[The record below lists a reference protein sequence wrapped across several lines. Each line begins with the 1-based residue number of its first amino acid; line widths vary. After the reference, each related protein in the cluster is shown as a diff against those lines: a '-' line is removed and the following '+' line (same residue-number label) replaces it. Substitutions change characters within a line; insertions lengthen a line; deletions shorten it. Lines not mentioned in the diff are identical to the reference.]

1 MGATGTATTKAASEG
16 ASEAAPPTGPA
27 GLPRSPGRKGAPPCG
42 CPGLRALALVGA
54 AVWLGGCG
62 ILYTNIRTPRA
73 YRSATPVDVKATPSD
88 AVANGRAC
96 ARSLLFLVAWGDT
109 GYAAATEDALRDHPD
124 AVLYDVRSDMQV
136 HSYALGAYTEVC
148 TLITGRVGRL

>member
-1 MGATGTATTKAASEG
+1 M
-16 ASEAAPPTGPA
+16 EAARAATREAVQAAAPATGPA
-27 GLPRSPGRKGAPPCG
+27 GPGRGPGRKGAPPRG
-42 CPGLRALALVGA
+42 RAGLRALALVAA
-54 AVWLGGCG
+54 AVLLGGCG
-62 ILYTNIRTPRA
+62 ILYTNVRTPRA

-88 AVANGRAC
+88 PVANGRAC

-136 HSYALGAYTEVC
+136 HSYVLGAYTEVC